1 VHERILHL
9 APYVVSLLVETL
21 LGGDEE
27 QSSMA
32 ERQPERETPP
42 PPDIRAAP
50 PPETSARH
58 TRNRNIA
65 IAAVVVVI
73 VLLVLLLRHRA
84 ANNAKQAQSAAAGAR
99 DRAVPVSAVP
109 VVARDVPVYL
119 DGLGNVN
126 ALNTV
131 TVKTRID
138 GQLLRFNFQEGQT
151 VRAGEELALIDP
163 RPSEAQLAQAEAARF
178 RDEATLQNTQRD
190 LQRYADLYHAGV
202 IPQQQYNTQQSQVKV
217 NEGNLQ
223 ADAAQIRQARLN
235 IDYCHIKAPI
245 TGRIG
250 IRFVDPGNMVH
261 ASDANGLV
269 VITQMQPIAALFTL
283 PEDELPKIRGRMN
296 GSGLPVEAWSRDNSA
311 KLADGRLLT
320 IDNQIDPNT
329 GTFRCKAVFDNAD
342 GALFPNQFV
351 NARLQVD
358 VRRHALTVPSAAIQH
373 GAQGTYVYVVKPDK
387 TADMRP
393 VQVELSE
400 GTTSV
405 VTGVNEG
412 EQVVTDG
419 ADKLQPHARVIP
431 SGSEGSGGAG
441 GRQRKKR

>member
-1 VHERILHL
+1 
-9 APYVVSLLVETL
+9 
-21 LGGDEE
+21 
-27 QSSMA
+27 MA
-32 ERQPERETPP
+32 ERQPDREAPPP
-42 PPDIRAAP
+42 PPDLRAAP
-50 PPETSARH
+50 PPEATARH
-58 TRNRNIA
+58 TRNRFIG
-65 IAAVVVVI
+65 IAAVVLVVI
-73 VLLVLLLRHRA
+73 LLVVLLRHRA

-126 ALNTV
+126 ALSTV

-151 VRAGEELALIDP
+151 VRAGQELALIDP

-178 RDEATLQNTQRD
+178 RDEASLQNSQRD
-190 LQRYADLYHAGV
+190 LQRYNDLYKAGV

-217 NEGNLQ
+217 NEGTLQ
-223 ADAAQIRQARLN
+223 ADAAQIQQAKLN

-245 TGRIG
+245 TGRVG
-250 IRFVDPGNMVH
+250 IRAVDPVNMVH
-261 ASDANGLV
+261 AADANGLI

-283 PEDELPKIRGRMN
+283 PEDDLGKINGRMN
-296 GSGLPVEAWSRDNSA
+296 GLPVEAWSRDNSA
-311 KLADGRLLT
+311 KLATGRLLT

-329 GTFRCKAVFDNAD
+329 GTFRCKAIFDNAD

-351 NARLQVD
+351 NVRLQVD
-358 VRRHALTVPSAAIQH
+358 TRRRALTVPSAAIQH

-393 VQVELSE
+393 VQVVLSE

-419 ADKLQPHARVIP
+419 ADKLQPHGKVEIGGGGAQGAGRR
-431 SGSEGSGGAG
+431 SGGAH
-441 GRQRKKR
+441 KRP

>member
-1 VHERILHL
+1 
-9 APYVVSLLVETL
+9 
-21 LGGDEE
+21 
-27 QSSMA
+27 MA
-32 ERQPERETPP
+32 ERQPERETPV
-42 PPDIRAAP
+42 PDIRVAP
-50 PPETSARH
+50 PPETNPRH
-58 TRNRNIA
+58 TRHRNIA
-65 IAAVVVVI
+65 IAAVVIVI
-73 VLLVLLLRHRA
+73 ILLVVLLRHRA
-84 ANNAKQAQSAAAGAR
+84 ASNAKAAETAAAGLR
-99 DRAVPVSAVP
+99 NRAVPVSAVP

-151 VRAGEELALIDP
+151 VRAGEELAVIDP
-163 RPSEAQLAQAEAARF
+163 RPSEAQLAQAEAARV

-217 NEGNLQ
+217 NEANIQ
-223 ADAAQIRQARLN
+223 ADAAQIQQARLN

-245 TGRIG
+245 TGRVG
-250 IRFVDPGNMVH
+250 IRAVDPGNMVH

-283 PEDELPKIRGRMN
+283 PEDDLAAVARRAAN
-296 GSGLPVEAWSRDNSA
+296 LPVEAWSRDNSA
-311 KLADGRLLT
+311 KLATGRLLT

-329 GTFRCKAVFDNAD
+329 GTFRCKAVFDNTD

-351 NARLQVD
+351 NVRLQVD
-358 VRRHALTVPSAAIQH
+358 VRRQALTVPTAAIQH
-373 GAQGTYVYVVKPDK
+373 GAQGTFVYVVKPDK
-387 TADMRP
+387 TADMRV
-393 VQVELSE
+393 VQVVLSE

-405 VTGVNEG
+405 VTGVSEG

-419 ADKLQPHARVIP
+419 ADKLQPHGKVEIGGGGRKGGGGGP
-431 SGSEGSGGAG
+431 SPRKRGEGGAG
-441 GRQRKKR
+441 GAG

>member
-1 VHERILHL
+1 
-9 APYVVSLLVETL
+9 
-21 LGGDEE
+21 
-27 QSSMA
+27 MA
-32 ERQPERETPP
+32 ERQPERETPV
-42 PPDIRAAP
+42 PDIHVAP
-50 PPETSARH
+50 PPETSARN
-58 TRNRNIA
+58 TRKRNIA
-65 IAAVVVVI
+65 IGAVVLI
-73 VLLVLLLRHRA
+73 IILLVLLLRHRA
-84 ANNAKQAQSAAAGAR
+84 ASNAKAAETAAAGMR
-99 DRAVPVSAVP
+99 NRAVPVSVVP

-151 VRAGEELALIDP
+151 VHAGEELAVIDP
-163 RPSEAQLAQAEAARF
+163 RPSEAQLAQAEAARV

-217 NEGNLQ
+217 NEANIQ
-223 ADAAQIRQARLN
+223 ADAAQIQQARLN

-245 TGRIG
+245 TGRVG
-250 IRFVDPGNMVH
+250 IRNVDPGNMVH

-283 PEDELPKIRGRMN
+283 PEDDLAAVARRAAN
-296 GSGLPVEAWSRDNSA
+296 LPVEAWSRDNSV
-311 KLADGRLLT
+311 KLATGRLLT

-351 NARLQVD
+351 NVRLQVD
-358 VRRHALTVPSAAIQH
+358 VRQQALTVPTAAIQH
-373 GAQGTYVYVVKPDK
+373 GAQGTFVYVVKPDK

-393 VQVELSE
+393 VQVVLSE

-405 VTGVNEG
+405 VTGVSEG

-419 ADKLQPHARVIP
+419 ADKLQPHGKVELGGGPGGHGGGGGGGR
-431 SGSEGSGGAG
+431 GGAH
-441 GRQRKKR
+441 KKP

>member
-1 VHERILHL
+1 
-9 APYVVSLLVETL
+9 
-21 LGGDEE
+21 
-27 QSSMA
+27 MA
-32 ERQPERETPP
+32 ERQPERETPV
-42 PPDIRAAP
+42 PDIHVAP
-50 PPETSARH
+50 PPETSARN
-58 TRNRNIA
+58 TRKRNIA
-65 IAAVVVVI
+65 VGAVVI
-73 VLLVLLLRHRA
+73 VIILLIVLLRHRA
-84 ANNAKQAQSAAAGAR
+84 ASNAKAAETAAAGMR
-99 DRAVPVSAVP
+99 NRAVPVSVVP

-151 VRAGEELALIDP
+151 VHAGEELAVIDQ
-163 RPSEAQLAQAEAARF
+163 RPSEAQLAQAEAARV

-217 NEGNLQ
+217 NEANIQ
-223 ADAAQIRQARLN
+223 ADAAQIQQARLN

-245 TGRIG
+245 TGRVG
-250 IRFVDPGNMVH
+250 IRNVDPGNMVH

-283 PEDELPKIRGRMN
+283 PEDDLAAVARRAAN
-296 GSGLPVEAWSRDNSA
+296 LPVEAGSRDNSA
-311 KLADGRLLT
+311 KLATGRLLT

-351 NARLQVD
+351 NVRLQVD
-358 VRRHALTVPSAAIQH
+358 VRQQALTVPTAAIQH
-373 GAQGTYVYVVKPDK
+373 GAQGTFVYVVKPDK
-387 TADMRP
+387 TADMRV
-393 VQVELSE
+393 VQVVLSE

-405 VTGVNEG
+405 VTGVSEG

-419 ADKLQPHARVIP
+419 ADKLQPHGKVELGGGP
-431 SGSEGSGGAG
+431 GGHGGGAG
-441 GRQRKKR
+441 GGGGG